1 MHSVNIKEF
10 SRVTYTYKGE
20 EKKIA
25 LVDKAAPLSSLKEE
39 FKMKLNGF
47 PLHRFNVYHTK
58 EQIEN
63 LLENLKPN
71 EIVKFQDFSQNYTCL
86 LPEEIM
92 SIHWVQQTAT
102 LYPVAVVR
110 KVNDVIREDHLVFIS
125 DDTTHDVAFVETC
138 NNVMHEYYKSEGLNV
153 LHDYEINH
161 VCGRQF
167 KSRKAVAMLSH
178 RLVKTTRL
186 WFESSHGKNRSDGI
200 GGQVKGKIIKF

>member
-1 MHSVNIKEF
+1 M
-10 SRVTYTYKGE
+10 
-20 EKKIA
+20 
-25 LVDKAAPLSSLKEE
+25 
-39 FKMKLNGF
+39 
-47 PLHRFNVYHTK
+47 
-58 EQIEN
+58 
-63 LLENLKPN
+63 
-71 EIVKFQDFSQNYTCL
+71 
-86 LPEEIM
+86 
-92 SIHWVQQTAT
+92 QQTAT

-153 LHDYEINH
+153 LHDYEINDG
-161 VCGRQF
+161 CGQQF

>member
-1 MHSVNIKEF
+1 MLKCTNCGLKNVDKLLQEIKYCSKVCQRSKADCIEQNHSVNIKEF

-20 EKKIA
+20 EKKKIA

-39 FKMKLNGF
+39 FEMKLNGF

-92 SIHWVQQTAT
+92 SIHWGAT
-102 LYPVAVVR
+102 DSYTLPCC
-110 KVNDVIREDHLVFIS
+110 S
-125 DDTTHDVAFVETC
+125 GQ
-138 NNVMHEYYKSEGLNV
+138 KS
-153 LHDYEINH
+153 
-161 VCGRQF
+161 
-167 KSRKAVAMLSH
+167 
-178 RLVKTTRL
+178 
-186 WFESSHGKNRSDGI
+186 
-200 GGQVKGKIIKF
+200 